1 MNHATPI
8 RGNWKRPH
16 LLPKGES
23 GVFWFCFLISL
34 AVYTF
39 TLPPSITLDEAGQRV
54 VAADYLGVPLST
66 GYPLW
71 TALAWFFQWVLG
83 FVTYRGHPNP
93 AWPVAFMSAVFG
105 ALSSGV
111 LAVLIRRTSIRFA
124 GSLLSRPRGPSYS
137 TTHSYSPAEKP
148 SGSWTSR
155 RRARV
160 VTGLMGR
167 RTGSALR
174 MS

>member
-23 GVFWFCFLISL
+23 GVFCFCFLISL

-66 GYPLW
+66 G
-71 TALAWFFQWVLG
+71 
-83 FVTYRGHPNP
+83 
-93 AWPVAFMSAVFG
+93 
-105 ALSSGV
+105 
-111 LAVLIRRTSIRFA
+111 
-124 GSLLSRPRGPSYS
+124 
-137 TTHSYSPAEKP
+137 
-148 SGSWTSR
+148 
-155 RRARV
+155 
-160 VTGLMGR
+160 
-167 RTGSALR
+167 
-174 MS
+174 